1 MNTGGSLAMT
11 RVVLCAGALM
21 LAGAFSDTNLALA
34 QVACPLPAGMAPL
47 APPRVTAQQVE
58 DGSASLMEF
67 ALAARD
73 RYISAGQELRSLE
86 EAAYLQCRVREEGS
100 PWRSGSTYLVFL
112 TPDGRVFEHA
122 KSMALAGRK
131 LAPAIY
137 GAILQALGI
146 DPASLAGPA
155 AFQAALA
162 AAAAGRGGA
171 FNMPNIPGAS
181 GYAAVLATNPQVPIL
196 LAGFEIDE
204 PHLAVEEIDYGDPA
218 VTAADV
224 VDRETLKAFVTE
236 SIKYFFSLMETN
248 DPAAIS
254 KARVAMRDPNGPWRH
269 GSVYLYLL
277 ERTSNLIFFHGAFP
291 DRFEYRPLVPT
302 VRDAVTGEFILPQII
317 EAAESSPEGGFVRY
331 FFDDPTDATDNADIP
346 KVGYA
351 RQFDATIGRPDGTEF
366 TLDFIVG
373 SGFYLSSPEVTAVRQ
388 NNVIEHVLPQIMR
401 TMTAST
407 VDAISGRI
415 QQAHSGEPPAAAVS
429 LGGAS
434 SFTDALLAHGRALGT
449 GTLDL
454 NGLLAGSSF
463 TLPLNQNGS
472 GGSGPIRDLTL
483 WGSGD
488 YRSISDANPQSVAYD
503 GEVVSASLGVDTR
516 LGENLLGGLSV
527 ALARGAVDYTDPET
541 VTGELTTSLS
551 SINPYVGWQSA
562 GGGTS
567 VWAAAGYGWGEVEV
581 EESTGAQAS
590 DLTQQMVA
598 AGVSRSLASSDQLIG
613 GGTTSLRVKGET
625 AFTQADIEGGGTLR
639 GTTLDASRHRLMLEA
654 MHVRRLASEA
664 TLTPSVEIGL
674 RYDGGDGETGAGV
687 EVGAGLGY
695 SVGGLAVRVNARTLL
710 EHDGADG
717 YDEWGLSG
725 LVIYQPRS
733 DGQGLS
739 MTLGST
745 WGVAHSGV
753 QAMWSR
759 HDARALARSKTAPHA
774 AQRFQSE
781 LRYGVGGPMGRA
793 LWLPYVGADSGDGH
807 RAVRLGV
814 RLTAAGSLEAGVEI
828 GRRESLYGWVDHAI
842 ELRGNMRL

>member
-1 MNTGGSLAMT
+1 MKARTLHSATSMV
-11 RVVLCAGALM
+11 RVVGLLALVG
-21 LAGAFSDTNLALA
+21 LSCVVRPALA
-34 QVACPLPAGMAPL
+34 QTQEACLLPPGTT
-47 APPRVTAQQVE
+47 PPEDPPVTAQQVE
-58 DGSASLMEF
+58 DGSASLMDF
-67 ALAARD
+67 ALGVRD
-73 RYISAGQELRSLE
+73 QFSAGRGDRQRALYVGCL
-86 EAAYLQCRVREEGS
+86 VRQDGS
-100 PWRSGSTYLVFL
+100 PWHAGSTYLVEL
-112 TPDGRVFEHA
+112 TPRGRVLVHA
-122 KSMALAGRK
+122 KDMALSGR
-131 LAPAIY
+131 LLNPRIYAAIVR
-137 GAILQALGI
+137 AVGI
-146 DPASLAGPA
+146 DPALLANPA
-155 AFQAALA
+155 AFQAALIA
-162 AAAAGRGGA
+162 AVGGNGGA
-171 FNMPNIPGAS
+171 FNIPNIPGVS
-181 GYAAVLATNPQVPIL
+181 GYASVYFSANWRTPIVQ
-196 LAGFEIDE
+196 LAGFDLNSS
-204 PHLAVEEIDYGDPA
+204 HLAQEEIEYGDPA

-224 VDRETLKAFVTE
+224 VDRETLKDFVTE
-236 SIKYFFSLMETN
+236 AGEYYVSGPWADASQ
-248 DPAAIS
+248 
-254 KARVAMRDPNGPWRH
+254 ARVALRDPSGPWRH
-269 GSVYLYLL
+269 GSVYLYVLD
-277 ERTSNLIFFHGAFP
+277 TASNIILVHGAFP
-291 DRFEYRPLVPT
+291 DRFELRPLIPT
-302 VRDAVTGEFILPQII
+302 VRDAVTGEFILPQVL
-317 EAAESSPEGGFVRY
+317 EAARSGPEGGFVRY

-351 RQFDATIGRPDGTEF
+351 REF
-366 TLDFIVG
+366 TRTVQRRDGSETTINYIIG
-373 SGFYLSSPEVTAVRQ
+373 SGFYLSDRNVAAVRQ
-388 NNVIEHVLPQIMR
+388 NNVIENVLPQIMR

-415 QQAHSGEPPAAAVS
+415 QQAHSGEPPATAVS

-434 SFTDALLAHGRALGT
+434 SFTDALLAHGRALGS

-463 TLPLNQNGS
+463 TLPLNQNDS
-472 GGSGPIRDLTL
+472 GGSGPMGDLTL

-488 YRSISDANPQSVAYD
+488 YRSISDANPQSIAYD

-516 LGENLLGGLSV
+516 LSENLLGGVSV

-541 VTGELTTSLS
+541 VTGELSTSLS
-551 SINPYVGWQSA
+551 SVNPYVGWQSA
-562 GGGTS
+562 GGTS

-581 EESTGAQAS
+581 EESTSAQAS
-590 DLTQQMVA
+590 DLTQRMVA
-598 AGVSRSLASSDQLIG
+598 AGVSRSLASSEQLIG

-625 AFTQADIEGGGTLR
+625 AFTQADIEGAGTLR
-639 GTTLDASRHRLMLEA
+639 STTLDASRHRLMFEA

-695 SVGGLAVRVNARTLL
+695 SVGGLAVKVNARTLL
-710 EHDGADG
+710 EHGGADE

-725 LVIYQPRS
+725 LVMYQPRS

-759 HDARALARSKTAPHA
+759 HDARALARGDTVLHA

-781 LRYGVGGPMGRA
+781 LRYGVGGPLGRA
-793 LWLPYVGADSGDGH
+793 LWLPYVGADTGDGH

-828 GRRESLYGWVDHAI
+828 GRRESLYGLVDHAI
-842 ELRGNMRL
+842 ELRGSMRL